1 MTYQTAFGGYYLC
14 ISINLLSLLLFLIGR
29 VLRRCFNSLQKQTL
43 KEFEWVIVNDG
54 STDNS
59 DEVIKEI
66 IEQTDIPITYLCLEH
81 NSGKHVAQNR
91 AVDIAKGE
99 LFVPLD
105 SDDYII
111 PEALEIFWNAWISIP
126 ENERVDYSGV
136 GVHCMDQ
143 KGDMIGTPYPKDRMV
158 SNDLEMTFK
167 FKVNGEKWGM
177 IRTDIMREFK
187 DVEVKGHFL
196 SESTVW
202 FRIAKKYQKKLFL
215 NQCLRVYEVHGDSV
229 TKQMKS
235 HDYNIDSRIVSD
247 CIYSNEFYDWYLRYQ
262 LKTAIRKPLVLTY
275 KCIVNDKEI
284 LFGKDALIK
293 KINPLICKAL
303 IAIASTY
310 KLVWAIKQR

>member
-1 MTYQTAFGGYYLC
+1 MYQYKFTVFTPVFNRGE
-14 ISINLLSLLLFLIGR
+14 

-59 DEVIKEI
+59 DEVIKDI

-105 SDDYII
+105 SDDYIV
-111 PEALEIFWNAWISIP
+111 PEALEIFWDAWISIP
-126 ENERVDYSGV
+126 ENERIDYSGV

-143 KGDMIGTPYPKDRMV
+143 KGNMIGTPYPKDRMV

-187 DVEVKGHFL
+187 NVEVKGHFL

-202 FRIAKKYQKKLFL
+202 FRIAKKYPKKLFL
-215 NQCLRVYEVHGDSV
+215 QKSLRIYEVHEDSV

-247 CIYSNEFYDWYLRYQ
+247 CIYLNEFYDWYLRYQ
-262 LKTAIRKPLVLTY
+262 PKTAIRKPLALTY

-303 IAIASTY
+303 IAIASAY